1 MQLQPDQGDWVSPAC
16 TLPTAEQPIRVAE
29 FDQLFRSSARTTR
42 RPDRTRLEVI
52 LDPGAEA
59 MVRELSERESR
70 CCSFFTFDFAVE
82 EEGLMMRVGVP
93 ANHVDVLD
101 AFASRASAAIEAA
114 G

>member
-29 FDQLFRSSARTTR
+29 FDQLFRSSARAIR
-42 RPDRTRLEVI
+42 RPDRKRLDVI

-59 MVRELSERESR
+59 VARELSERESR

-82 EEGLMMRVGVP
+82 QEGLMMRVGVP
-93 ANHVDVLD
+93 ANHVEVLD
-101 AFASRASAAIEAA
+101 AFASRALAAIEAA

>member
-1 MQLQPDQGDWVSPAC
+1 MQLQPDQGEWVSPAC

-29 FDQLFRSSARTTR
+29 FDQLFHSSARTIR
-42 RPDRTRLEVI
+42 RRDRTRLDVA

-59 MVRELSERESR
+59 VARELAGRESR
-70 CCSFFTFDFAVE
+70 CCSFFTFDFAAE
-82 EEGLMMRVGVP
+82 EEGLMMGVGVP

-101 AFASRASAAIEAA
+101 AFASRASAAIGAA